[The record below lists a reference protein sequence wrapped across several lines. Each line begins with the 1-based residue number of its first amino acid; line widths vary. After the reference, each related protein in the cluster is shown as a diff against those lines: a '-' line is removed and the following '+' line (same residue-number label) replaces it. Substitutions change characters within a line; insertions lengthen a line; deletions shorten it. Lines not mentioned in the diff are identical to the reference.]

1 VSGGYGQATGAGFNS
16 LQPAGSPA
24 PPPPPPPSI
33 GRNEP
38 YFDTLTPRNV
48 TALVGKSA
56 YLTCRVR
63 NLGNKTVS
71 KAFSFEMR
79 IYLLIEIVTDMD
91 IVVYYRL
98 CSESY
103 ICFAQFLCEGKS
115 NVSIF
120 IMCQNRVLRN

>member
-1 VSGGYGQATGAGFNS
+1 VGSVFTGSSYVSGGYGQATGAGFNS

-71 KAFSFEMR
+71 KVFSFKIW
-79 IYLLIEIVTDMD
+79 IYLITEIQYTRTVVCITVSVESLI
-91 IVVYYRL
+91 
-98 CSESY
+98 S
-103 ICFAQFLCEGKS
+103 
-115 NVSIF
+115 
-120 IMCQNRVLRN
+120 VLHSRCARRNQI